1 MKYCLFLWIFTIGS
15 AIAQVNQ
22 VDSKGLKQG
31 MWYKDFPGTKIHMY
45 EGVFKDD
52 KPVGVFKYRYES
64 GSIKAIVD
72 NKPNSKLSMVKM
84 YFENE
89 ALMSEGCYWDQKKDS
104 IWINYNERGEL
115 VSAESYVDDK
125 LNGKKIIYYLNDQ
138 LEAGKMNML
147 SVTNYVNDL
156 KDGAYKEFHPTGKV
170 KMTGNY
176 AGGERIGE
184 WVEYYN
190 TGQVMT
196 RVRYNRDVLHGWA
209 YYYDKNGTQLSKTMW
224 RDGFKLEGKDLE
236 SFLKRCKDKN
246 LDPNQ

>member
-1 MKYCLFLWIFTIGS
+1 MKYSLFLWVFMFGKVM
-15 AIAQVNQ
+15 AQVNQ
-22 VDSKGLKQG
+22 VDAKGLKQG
-31 MWYKDFPGTKIHMY
+31 LWYKDFPGTKIHMY

-104 IWINYNERGEL
+104 IWVNYNERGEL

-138 LEAGKMNML
+138 QKQKADQYKAALDKSGAWEQPI
-147 SVTNYVNDL
+147 VTTIEPFKNYYPAEKYHQN
-156 KDGAYKEFHPTGKV
+156 
-170 KMTGNY
+170 
-176 AGGERIGE
+176 
-184 WVEYYN
+184 YYN
-190 TGQVMT
+190 DNTNQGYCRFVI
-196 RVRYNRDVLHGWA
+196 A
-209 YYYDKNGTQLSKTMW
+209 P
-224 RDGFKLEGKDLE
+224 KLEKFE
-236 SFLKRCKDKN
+236 KVFKEKLKKH
-246 LDPNQ
+246 